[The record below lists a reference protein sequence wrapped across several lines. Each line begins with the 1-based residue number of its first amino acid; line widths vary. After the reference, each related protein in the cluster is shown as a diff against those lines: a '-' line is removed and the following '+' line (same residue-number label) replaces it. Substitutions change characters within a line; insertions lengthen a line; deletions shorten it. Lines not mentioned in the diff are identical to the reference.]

1 MFEQFVNGLLWK
13 ISALVFVV
21 GVAMRIFAILRYGR
35 RKDLAEPRGSAFT
48 GALWTNI
55 SRFKSHTE
63 IAEKIRFQTL
73 SGYMFHLG
81 LFVLVLFATPHIEF
95 IEERILGFGWPAL
108 PNWVFIISTQFC
120 LLGLLFLLLQ
130 RLMNPITRLISR
142 PDNYISIG
150 LLFLIML
157 TGCWVYF
164 QPSSG
169 LAYLHLFTLELLM
182 LYFPFSNLMH
192 AFLFVSSRA
201 YTGAL
206 YGLRG
211 MKV

>member
-13 ISALVFVV
+13 ISAVVFVV
-21 GVAMRIFAILRYGR
+21 GVVMRIFAILRHGR
-35 RKDLAEPRGSAFT
+35 RKDLAEPRGSAFA
-48 GALWTNI
+48 GAVWTNI
-55 SRFKSHTE
+55 SRFKARPE
-63 IAEKIRFQTL
+63 ISEKIRFQTL

-81 LFVLVLFATPHIEF
+81 LFVLLLFAAPHIEF
-95 IEERILGFGWPAL
+95 IKEHILGFGWPAL
-108 PNWVFIISTQFC
+108 PNAVFIISTQIS
-120 LLGLLFLLLQ
+120 LLGLLFLLMQ
-130 RLMNPITRLISR
+130 RLMNPVTRLISR

-150 LLFLIML
+150 LLFLVML
-157 TGCWVYF
+157 TGCLVYF
-164 QPSSG
+164 QPDSG
-169 LAYLHLFTLELLM
+169 LAYIHLFTMELLM

-206 YGLRG
+206 FGTRG